1 MEFKIDTKPVYS
13 LFTPVATS
21 LSANLADAIYKK
33 WTELLNNDNKN
44 VIVALDG
51 CTQVEDDAAEALLK
65 LHTRF
70 YESGSSL
77 VLTGL
82 QPALLQSL
90 KDHESYDILNL
101 APTMAEAIDIVNM
114 EILERDLF
122 NEE

>member
-1 MEFKIDTKPVYS
+1 MEFKIDTKPVYT

-21 LSANLADAIYKK
+21 LNANLADALYKK

-51 CTQVEDDAAEALLK
+51 CTEVADDAAEALLK
-65 LHTRF
+65 LHTHF
-70 YESGSSL
+70 YESGASL

-82 QPALLQSL
+82 QPALLQNL
-90 KDHESYDILNL
+90 KNHESYDILNL